1 MRDLQAGCK
10 VADIAYA
17 FHATLAEIVFMVAA
31 GLLSKENLSVVVLS
45 GGVFQN
51 KILSELLLKRFSMQ
65 GITAYLPE
73 QMPVHDGAIA
83 VGQAV
88 IASARGR
95 LT

>member
-1 MRDLQAGCK
+1 
-10 VADIAYA
+10 
-17 FHATLAEIVFMVAA
+17 
-31 GLLSKENLSVVVLS
+31 
-45 GGVFQN
+45 
-51 KILSELLLKRFSMQ
+51 MQ